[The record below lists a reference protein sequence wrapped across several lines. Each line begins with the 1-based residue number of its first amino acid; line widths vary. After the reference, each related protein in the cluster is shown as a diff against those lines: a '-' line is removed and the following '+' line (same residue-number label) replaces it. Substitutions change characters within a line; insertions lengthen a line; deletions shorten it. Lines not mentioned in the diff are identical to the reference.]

1 MDLALLFTCINDAF
15 VQILYMSKE
24 EGGSSMSVLDNFG
37 TWKEFLADKIE
48 HAGDQGMSHD
58 TISNMAFQVGDYL
71 SKSVEAKNEE
81 EAILRELWS
90 AASEDEQRAIA
101 SSMVKLVQNQGS

>member
-1 MDLALLFTCINDAF
+1 MDLPILFICINDVF
-15 VQILYMSKE
+15 IQILYMSKD

-48 HAGDQGMSHD
+48 YAGEQGMSHD

-81 EAILRELWS
+81 EAILRELWN
-90 AASEDEQRAIA
+90 AASEDEQQR
-101 SSMVKLVQNQGS
+101 SEERRVGKEGR